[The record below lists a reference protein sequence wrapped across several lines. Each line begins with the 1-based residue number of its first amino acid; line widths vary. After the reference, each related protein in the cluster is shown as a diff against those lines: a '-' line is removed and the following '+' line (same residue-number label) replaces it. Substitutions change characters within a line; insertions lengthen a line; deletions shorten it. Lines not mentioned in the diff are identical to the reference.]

1 MVCVREHTPES
12 IVAAAEAR
20 LARTE
25 EEESRTALAEIA
37 KIAELRLRDI
47 VDDEEEGVS

>member
-20 LARTE
+20 LTRTE
-25 EEESRTALAEIA
+25 ADEERAALAEIA
-37 KIAELRLRDI
+37 KIAELRLRDS
-47 VDDEEEGVS
+47 VDDEEDM